1 MATECEA
8 PFRFDPD
15 NMSPNMS
22 LCGSGRNYIKTF
34 LIFLY
39 SPAFYYLLYLS
50 WPLSRI
56 ELSPVSYLSEASSY
70 FIMCI
75 FNNGSLLAYTILYY
89 TIGNLT
95 IRNNAN
101 KKWSTVRANKRMSS
115 GLHRWDVV
123 IDRLAVLRQVGNL

>member
-1 MATECEA
+1 
-8 PFRFDPD
+8 
-15 NMSPNMS
+15 
-22 LCGSGRNYIKTF
+22 
-34 LIFLY
+34 
-39 SPAFYYLLYLS
+39 
-50 WPLSRI
+50 
-56 ELSPVSYLSEASSY
+56 
-70 FIMCI
+70 MCI

-123 IDRLAVLRQVGNL
+123 IDRLAVLTQVGKFVEATWTSVIQDNDLSICMCARMG